1 MMMRKAFILG
11 CGYTGLVLA
20 RRLEGK
26 GITVGGTRATED
38 EQGAGPALRRL
49 DLRQGAAP
57 LLTEAQGAV
66 IYYMIPTG
74 SRAYDPER
82 RPHLQLMDNAL
93 AGLSGLDIKGLIY
106 LSSTSVYGDPKGGWV
121 DELTVPEPRSPWG
134 HMRLELEHHLTR
146 FGQDRGVPT
155 CVVRLPEI
163 YGPGR
168 GPVARLRKGY
178 TLRFPNRYSNRIH
191 VEDLALVLEQLGQR
205 LEPPLLLVA
214 DDHPTTSAEVYDLAA
229 SLLGLEAV
237 PRGEEVEGDENRR
250 ALLSESKRCRTD
262 LLKGWLGR
270 KLKYPS
276 YREGLAS
283 TL

>member
-1 MMMRKAFILG
+1 MTMHKSFILG

-20 RRLEGK
+20 RRLESL
-26 GITVGGTRATED
+26 GIEVAGTRATE
-38 EQGAGPALRRL
+38 QGGASRLALRRL
-49 DLRQGAAP
+49 DLGQGAAP

-66 IYYMIPTG
+66 VYYMIPTG
-74 SRAYDPER
+74 FRTYDPEV

-93 AGLSGLDIKGLIY
+93 AGLSGLDLKGLIY
-106 LSSTSVYGDPKGGWV
+106 LSSTSVYGDPEGGWV
-121 DELTVPEPRSPWG
+121 DEQTVPAPRSPWG
-134 HMRLELEHHLTR
+134 RMRLELEQRLIR
-146 FGQDRGVPT
+146 FGQDNKVPA

-178 TLRFPNRYSNRIH
+178 TLRFPHRYSNRIH

-214 DDHPTTSAEVYDLAA
+214 DDHPATSAEVYDHAA
-229 SLLGLEAV
+229 RLLGLEAV
-237 PRGEEVEGDENRR
+237 PRGDEVVGDENRR

-262 LLKGWLGR
+262 LLKKWLGQA
-270 KLKYPS
+270 LKYPD
-276 YREGLAS
+276 YKAGLPS